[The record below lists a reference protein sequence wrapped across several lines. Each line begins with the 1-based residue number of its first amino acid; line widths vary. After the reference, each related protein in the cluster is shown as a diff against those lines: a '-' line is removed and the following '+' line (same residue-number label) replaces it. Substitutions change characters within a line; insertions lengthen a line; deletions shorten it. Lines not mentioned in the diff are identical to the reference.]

1 MEMTL
6 FGAFNSTA
14 EISEAA
20 NYPFIRLFTVGQQF
34 IAHSPLSNLA
44 GIEQPWSVAG
54 PSAVSNGQPW
64 SFFSATCWFFGRQL
78 FNELQVPIGLVS
90 SNWGGTIV
98 QAWSSDDAIRSCQI
112 PGVAPVGSG
121 NVGDANPNQNSV
133 LWNAM
138 IHPLLPMR
146 LKGAIWYQGESNVG
160 IASNLAYVCQF
171 PAMIQDWRK
180 KMNSDDFHFYFVQ
193 LAPFWSSDHAVLAQ
207 MRLAQMAAL
216 SLPYVGMGTAF
227 DLGDANSTL
236 GVIHP
241 RNKQT
246 VGLRLA
252 RAALNMSFGKPI
264 SWLGPYAV
272 ASRYFRLSTSP
283 RCNDFANA

>member
-1 MEMTL
+1 
-6 FGAFNSTA
+6 
-14 EISEAA
+14 
-20 NYPFIRLFTVGQQF
+20 
-34 IAHSPLSNLA
+34 
-44 GIEQPWSVAG
+44 
-54 PSAVSNGQPW
+54 
-64 SFFSATCWFFGRQL
+64 
-78 FNELQVPIGLVS
+78 
-90 SNWGGTIV
+90 
-98 QAWSSDDAIRSCQI
+98 
-112 PGVAPVGSG
+112 
-121 NVGDANPNQNSV
+121 
-133 LWNAM
+133 
-138 IHPLLPMR
+138 MR

-193 LAPFWSSDHAVLAQ
+193 LAPFWSSDHVVLAE

-246 VGLRLA
+246 VGQRLA
-252 RAALNMSFGKPI
+252 RAALNKSFGQSV
-264 SWLGPYAV
+264 SWMGPYAV
-272 ASRYFRLSTSP
+272 ASRCAASPEAHQAPALSHFVCCRFLADKSVIEITLKLEKQYGDKLVLVQPAPCPKEPFCAGFEYQLSNGAWVSVKGPTTIIDDVGVIVVPYNPKDTPVQLRYGFADWPLASVYTTSGLP
-283 RCNDFANA
+283 LLPFMVTVHK